1 MAWTQPSQIHGTN
14 SIKRRTSHSVPCAV
28 AHGLDSTLIL
38 LNVAATSLLQRKY
51 FIISPHLILLPEFS
65 HMNPHEEFNTNGP
78 VGYLISFRC
87 YGTWLHGDP
96 RGSTDRI
103 HNRYGAPRIQ
113 PNPRRVKYEQSLL
126 KSPPVRL
133 TSRRRHVVEH
143 AINETCRIRKWT
155 LWAINVRTNHVQ
167 TVVTSRKKPELVLNA
182 FKANATRELREAG
195 CWEHEHSP
203 WADRGS
209 KIWLWNERELNN
221 AIDYVLYEQGDPLP

>member
-1 MAWTQPSQIHGTN
+1 MARTQLAHRLAWLLHFSQGVFHNRLPPN
-14 SIKRRTSHSVPCAV
+14 SEYRSF
-28 AHGLDSTLIL
+28 L
-38 LNVAATSLLQRKY
+38 
-51 FIISPHLILLPEFS
+51 
-65 HMNPHEEFNTNGP
+65 HMYPHEEFNTNGP
-78 VGYLISFRC
+78 VGYFISFRC

-113 PNPRRVKYEQSLL
+113 PNPQRVKYERSLL

-133 TSRRRHVVEH
+133 NTQRRHVVEH

-182 FKANATRELREAG
+182 LKANATRELREAG
-195 CWEHEHSP
+195 CWEYKHSP

-209 KIWLWNERELNN
+209 KVWLWNERELNN